1 MMQTDAKHM
10 SEAAFVRHLLM
21 AGAGGGG
28 RKRNSVPPQK
38 LPYLVR
44 WRRLPVLGGLGRKVT
59 EGEVEAPENKR
70 FCLQREGCSSALPP
84 YSAHAGELA
93 LLHA

>member
-10 SEAAFVRHLLM
+10 SEAGFVRHLLM
-21 AGAGGGG
+21 AGAGGG
-28 RKRNSVPPQK
+28 RKCNSVPPQK

-44 WRRLPVLGGLGRKVT
+44 WRRLPVLGVLGRKVT

-70 FCLQREGCSSALPP
+70 FCLQREGCTSALPP
-84 YSAHAGELA
+84 CSAHAGELA
-93 LLHA
+93 LLQA